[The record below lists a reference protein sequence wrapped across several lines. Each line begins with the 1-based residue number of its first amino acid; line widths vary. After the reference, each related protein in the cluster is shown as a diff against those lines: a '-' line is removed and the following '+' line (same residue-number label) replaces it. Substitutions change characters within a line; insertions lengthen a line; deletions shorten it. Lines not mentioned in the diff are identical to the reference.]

1 MIKQI
6 DRIIT
11 AHGLVEYR
19 NALAM
24 IVDKFET
31 KTFEIGVFG
40 RVSSGKS
47 SLLNYLLQANYLPV
61 DVTPVTAVPTRI
73 SHGPH
78 PQIRIDFADG
88 PPQIV
93 QFSDLWDFATE
104 RGNPNNAKH
113 VIRIHIK
120 LPSPKLSE
128 GSIFVDTPG
137 LGTLATGGSTETLT

>member
-1 MIKQI
+1 LIKQI

-47 SLLNYLLQANYLPV
+47 SLLN
-61 DVTPVTAVPTRI
+61 PTKASATRR
-73 SHGPH
+73 HRN
-78 PQIRIDFADG
+78 QTENRCFA
-88 PPQIV
+88 
-93 QFSDLWDFATE
+93 
-104 RGNPNNAKH
+104 
-113 VIRIHIK
+113 
-120 LPSPKLSE
+120 
-128 GSIFVDTPG
+128 
-137 LGTLATGGSTETLT
+137 